1 MGIKDW
7 FGGDKKKA
15 AYREK
20 VKEAVSDGKLSQTDM
35 QELKALREE
44 LDVTDAADDK
54 TQLRREIYNEA
65 VDAARS
71 KGQLTA
77 TGVHDLAKIQKFLA
91 LRDDQIE
98 KTKWDMNRLR
108 LLTEIKRGNL
118 PLVPANNVALRG
130 VVLEPEEAAHYS
142 MTVDVL
148 DQPSTRQADG
158 VRMEWNK
165 PYADGSA
172 LSHALPEDG
181 AKPIGESALILTNKR
196 LVLKTGTRVAAVKFG
211 KDAQIYLYSN
221 GIRLPRTVGNTLL
234 KFRSG
239 SDDTA
244 EIVGN
249 LLSALMRPSNDLSY

>member
-20 VKEAVSDGKLSQTDM
+20 VKEAVSDGKLSSDDM

-65 VDAARS
+65 ADAARS
-71 KGQLTA
+71 KGQITA

-108 LLTEIKRGNL
+108 QLTEIKRGNL

-130 VVLEPEEAAHYS
+130 VVLESEEIAHYS

-148 DQPSTRQADG
+148 DQPSTRQSDG
-158 VRMEWNK
+158 VRMEWNR
-165 PYADGSA
+165 PYEDGSA
-172 LSHALPEDG
+172 LGHSLPAEG
-181 AKPIGESALILTNKR
+181 GKPIGESSLILTNKR

-211 KDAQIYLYSN
+211 KDAQIYLYSD

-244 EIVGN
+244 EIVGS
-249 LLSALMRPSNDLSY
+249 LLSALMRPSGDLSY

>member
-20 VKEAVSDGKLSQTDM
+20 VKEAVSDGKLSTTDL

-54 TQLRREIYNEA
+54 TQLRRELYNEA

-77 TGVHDLAKIQKFLA
+77 TGVQDLAKIQKFLA

-98 KTKWDMNRLR
+98 RTKVEINRLR
-108 LLTEIKRGNL
+108 TLTEIRRGNL
-118 PLVPANNVALRG
+118 PVVPSTNVALRG
-130 VVLEPEEAAHYS
+130 VSFEPGETAHYS
-142 MTVDVL
+142 VAVEIMS
-148 DQPSTRQADG
+148 QPNTRGAEG
-158 VRMEWNK
+158 MPVTRAFR
-165 PYADGSA
+165 YAEGASRA
-172 LSHALPEDG
+172 HFLPEEG
-181 AKPIGESALILTNKR
+181 AKAVGEGSLILTDKR
-196 LVLKTGTRVAAVKFG
+196 VVLKTADGRVASLAYG
-211 KDAQIYLYSN
+211 GDAPFYLYN
-221 GIRLPRTVGNTLL
+221 EGVRLKTTMGNTLL
-234 KFRSG
+234 KFKSR

-244 EIVGN
+244 EIVGE
-249 LLSALMRPSNDLSY
+249 LLAALSK

>member
-20 VKEAVSDGKLSQTDM
+20 IKEAVADGKLDTQD
-35 QELKALREE
+35 LKTLEEFRKE
-44 LDVTDAADDK
+44 LDLAGAGDDH
-54 TQLRREIYNEA
+54 TVLRREVYNEA
-65 VDAARS
+65 VAAVR
-71 KGQLTA
+71 KDGNVTA
-77 TGVHDLAKIQKFLA
+77 TDAHELAKIQKFLA

-98 KTKWDMNRLR
+98 KTKLDMNRLR

-118 PLVPANNVALRG
+118 PMVPANNVALRG
-130 VVLEPEEAAHYS
+130 VVLESDEVAHYS
-142 MTVDVL
+142 MTVHVL

-165 PYADGSA
+165 PYQDGSS
-172 LSHALPEDG
+172 LSYALPEDG
-181 AKPIGESALILTNKR
+181 AKPIGESALILTNRR
-196 LVLKTGTRVAAVKFG
+196 LVLKTGARVAAVKLG
-211 KDAQIYLYSN
+211 KDAQIYLYSD

-244 EIVGN
+244 EIMGN
-249 LLSALMRPSNDLSY
+249 LMSALMRPATT